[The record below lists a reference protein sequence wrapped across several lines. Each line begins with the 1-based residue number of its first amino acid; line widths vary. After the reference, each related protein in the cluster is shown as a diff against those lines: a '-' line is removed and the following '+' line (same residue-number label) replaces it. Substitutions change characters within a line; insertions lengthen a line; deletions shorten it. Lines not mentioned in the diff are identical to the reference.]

1 MDSTEDG
8 QEAEVVVGRLDEDE
22 WPGCDK
28 EVITEEEDTGDPD
41 PLLGLM
47 VNGGVVVLVGFHGF
61 HSSNRSM
68 RDCGYRVSPHHSHQ
82 SA

>member
-8 QEAEVVVGRLDEDE
+8 QESEVVVGRLDEDE

-28 EVITEEEDTGDPD
+28 QVITEEEDTSDPD
-41 PLLGLM
+41 PLLVLM
-47 VNGGVVVLVGFHGF
+47 VDGGVVVFVRFHGF

-68 RDCGYRVSPHHSHQ
+68 RDHENQVSLHHGRR